1 MGTVDDDISTTR
13 PIVIRRVRA
22 ALCGHVYWFLWF
34 IIVIILIITVNLSSY
49 WLSSS
54 WLSSLWLSSC
64 WLSSFWLSS
73 WWSQKPEAS
82 PDATMSE
89 DLSPEIMTGSL
100 FWTSLIIVATTIAI
114 NIVTMVS
121 LPIPSRFSQGALEYK
136 FGGTRDDRGEVPAQS
151 DFTLMMQW
159 WQWS

>member
-64 WLSSFWLSS
+64 WQSSFWLSS
-73 WWSQKPEAS
+73 WWSQTPEAS

-89 DLSPEIMTGSL
+89 DQSPEIMTGSL
-100 FWTSLIIVATTIAI
+100 FWTTLIIVTTTIAL

-121 LPIPSRFSQGALEYK
+121 LPIPSRFSQGALEYT

-151 DFTLMMQW
+151 AFTLMMPW